1 MVSAITLSEY
11 SRFSNT
17 SISGIMT
24 TDIDDNYYFTLNYQ

>member
-1 MVSAITLSEY
+1 MVSEY
-11 SRFSNT
+11 SLFSNT